1 VEFFLFVDALLILL
15 RHHIIIIK
23 FSSNISTWQPSCCNH
38 FEMEWSIHIV
48 PNSCFVYDTTFQNGR
63 KWSSVWANGTE
74 PFHPNR
80 LLVFRSFSSFSFRE
94 GREGP
99 AAKI

>member
-1 VEFFLFVDALLILL
+1 MSFFFFDFHDGGVSPVEFFLFVDALLILL

-48 PNSCFVYDTTFQNGR
+48 PNSCFVYSIS
-63 KWSSVWANGTE
+63 KWQEMVVCMGQRNGTI
-74 PFHPNR
+74 PSKQAPS
-80 LLVFRSFSSFSFRE
+80 V
-94 GREGP
+94 
-99 AAKI
+99 